1 MNQPVLGGH
10 GSKNVEYISQE
21 GLEKLKEELQQLK
34 IAERQS
40 IAERLEKAAALGDLS
55 ENAEYQEA
63 KEAQSLN
70 ESRIGELEE
79 MLKNIVVIK
88 KPVGTDVV
96 QIGSVV
102 VVERSG
108 KDETYLIVGSEE
120 ADPLSG
126 KVSNESPLGKAF
138 LGKKRGESFEVKTP
152 GGSMT
157 YKVREI
163 K

>member
-1 MNQPVLGGH
+1 M
-10 GSKNVEYISQE
+10 EYISQE

-34 IAERQS
+34 IAERQA

>member
-1 MNQPVLGGH
+1 M
-10 GSKNVEYISQE
+10 EYISQE

-138 LGKKRGESFEVKTP
+138 LGKKRGVSFEVKTP

>member
-126 KVSNESPLGKAF
+126 KVSNESPL
-138 LGKKRGESFEVKTP
+138 
-152 GGSMT
+152 
-157 YKVREI
+157 
-163 K
+163 

>member
-1 MNQPVLGGH
+1 
-10 GSKNVEYISQE
+10 VEYISQE

>member
-34 IAERQS
+34 IAERQA